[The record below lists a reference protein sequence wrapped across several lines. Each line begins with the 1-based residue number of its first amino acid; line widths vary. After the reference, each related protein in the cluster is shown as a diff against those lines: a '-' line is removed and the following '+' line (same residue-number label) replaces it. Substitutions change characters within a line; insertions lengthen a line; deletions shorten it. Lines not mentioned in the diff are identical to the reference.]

1 MRTCDI
7 FYPSTNGTDTIVAKI
22 WQPDGA
28 AKGIIQISHGMC
40 EYIDRYSAFAQTL
53 TQQGFFVCANNHLGH
68 GASASDPEHLGY
80 FAKRGGDKFLIDDLH
95 TLTNMMKIKFPGM
108 PLVLF
113 GHSMGSFIARNYVTK
128 YGQELDAVIFCGTSG
143 PNPGARV
150 GKKLAAFECRRRG
163 EFYRSSLL
171 SQLAFGSYNKKY
183 KRRTKFDWLTRDE
196 DVVDAYLADPY
207 CNFTFTASAFHDL
220 FTLLLRCSDP
230 EWFASYPKAL
240 PTLLISGDMD
250 PVGDYGKGVSYVYQT
265 LVSAGV
271 RDIHLKL
278 YKGARHELLN
288 ETNFGEVYEDILCWL
303 SHLPAFSSEDLKEN
317 SLDAN

>member
-7 FYPSTNGTDTIVAKI
+7 FYPSTNGTDTIVSKI
-22 WQPDGA
+22 WKPENPV
-28 AKGIIQISHGMC
+28 KGIVQISHGMC
-40 EYIDRYSAFAQTL
+40 EYIDRYTEFARFL
-53 TQQGFFVCANNHLGH
+53 TGQGYLVCANNHLGH
-68 GASASDPEHLGY
+68 GASVSDTAQLGY

-95 TLTNMMKIKFPGM
+95 TLTNMMKIKYPGT

-128 YGQELDAVIFCGTSG
+128 YGQDLDGVIFCGTSG
-143 PNPGARV
+143 PNPGARA
-150 GKKLAAFECRRRG
+150 GKKLAAFECRRKG
-163 EFYRSSLL
+163 EFYRSPLL

-183 KRRTKFDWLTRDE
+183 KRRTKFDWLTRE
-196 DVVDAYLADPY
+196 EAIVDAYIRDPY

-230 EWFASYPKAL
+230 EWFSSYPKNL

-250 PVGDYGKGVSYVYQT
+250 PVGDYGKGVTYVYQT

-271 RDIHLKL
+271 RDIRLKL
-278 YKGARHELLN
+278 YEDARHELLN
-288 ETNFGEVYEDILCWL
+288 ETNRDEVCSDLVNWL
-303 SHLPAFSSEDLKEN
+303 AHLPAFSQAEK
-317 SLDAN
+317 